1 MPLLHCFAA
10 LDQSPE
16 KRRQAVLQIDAVCRR
31 HFNQD
36 YSLYYEALSSNIA
49 AQPAKGKLYFLVA
62 TAGQPLP
69 PEKRSALAADL
80 KAALDVPQ
88 SILFQTYP
96 LDAVAK
102 NGQYLADIS

>member
-1 MPLLHCFAA
+1 MPLLHCYAT

-16 KRRQAVLQIDAVCRR
+16 AQRQTVHKIDVVCRQ
-31 HFNQD
+31 HFGQD
-36 YSLYYEALSSNIA
+36 YFLYYEALSSSAA

-62 TAGQPLP
+62 TAGHPLP
-69 PEKRSALAADL
+69 IEKRSALAADL
-80 KAALDVPQ
+80 KLEVDVPQ

-102 NGQYLADIS
+102 DGQYLADFS